1 MRNFRVGWEVSTIV
15 VVLVLS
21 GLAVKLY
28 VSRGAKISQA
38 ELLERIDQKSGGCII
53 DVRTAREFNSGH
65 IAGAINVSHR
75 EISANLDKLKPYEDV
90 VVYCELGVRAR
101 MAQRTLVKSGF
112 SGVHHLIGDMVAWRD
127 AGLPVEAPAAQ
138 AKQQPES

>member
-1 MRNFRVGWEVSTIV
+1 MGWEVLTVV

-28 VSRGAKISQA
+28 VSRGVKISQA
-38 ELLERIDQKSGGCII
+38 ELLERMDQKSGVCII

-65 IAGAINVSHR
+65 IPGAINVSHR
-75 EISANLDKLKPYEDV
+75 EISANFDKLKPYLDEDV

-112 SGVHHLIGDMVAWRD
+112 SGVHHLIGDMAAWRD

-138 AKQQPES
+138 AKLQPES

>member
-1 MRNFRVGWEVSTIV
+1 MGWEVLTVV

-28 VSRGAKISQA
+28 VSRGVKISQA
-38 ELLERIDQKSGGCII
+38 ELLERMDQKSGVCII

-65 IAGAINVSHR
+65 IPGAINVSHR
-75 EISANLDKLKPYEDV
+75 EISANFDKLKPYLDEDV

-101 MAQRTLVKSGF
+101 MAQRTLAKSGF